1 MRRSI
6 IGLLII
12 IIMMSSQVVSIHA
25 GDYAENLFLEYD
37 GEIYKY
43 RNRLVTLSIDGT
55 RLETGDMPAV
65 LIEDSKTAKSHT
77 LVPVR
82 EVFESRA
89 IGGQVKWDTKNQEIL
104 VTYGETTVELK
115 IDSNIARVNGEDIPL
130 DMPAKLIRDRNK
142 DNAKTM
148 IPLRFVSENLGFN
161 VDWDQESYTA
171 LISTFAMKA
180 PNDGVDDGQ
189 LDGDGVIEEGNK
201 VEDDLTPS
209 KPDDLDEELVERIDG
224 NDAKRSLPTA
234 LFDHPIVFEGDVE
247 GEVSGDIVPE
257 KHPLAYIKD
266 VDFDMDDLFF
276 TINVDGRITDIEDY
290 MWDGK
295 YILEVEN
302 ADFDRASMNIDYQ
315 RNPIADEI
323 RMGRHTDESGVVFGK
338 IVFDLK
344 ESGYQF
350 TVSLNDDRNQIF
362 VKPMNSSVAN
372 ITLGQ
377 NESGDFVEIGGV
389 NARGVKA
396 FRLSKPSRIVFDI
409 PNTVT
414 PFGYQEADASGQY
427 VTNIRTSQF
436 DATTT
441 RIVLE
446 VDGQPDYEIIELDGE
461 TTRVQLKEPDYEHIA
476 YDRTDDIPTVTI
488 EKDIQEVNGVKYT
501 DRYQDREYIITIP
514 GDYRSHFGSG
524 LVKINDG
531 IIDNINVKL
540 NASGDTE
547 VTIKT
552 ATIYEFRVEE
562 DEKGIAI
569 KAYKPKELY
578 EKIIVIDA
586 GHGGN
591 DPGALAAGGK
601 YYEKDINLGVTLE
614 LKKLLDQH
622 PDIKV
627 YYTRT
632 SDVRPSLEERCIL
645 ANEVE
650 ADFFLSIHSNT
661 FSQTSYRGTETLY
674 LPGKDT
680 PGLNAFELA
689 DVVQRVFTANTLFPN
704 YKIKQ
709 RDNLYVLNG
718 TNMPAV
724 ILEMGYMSN
733 PEDLKILTDKSYY
746 DEIARGIELSIL
758 ETFRIYPT
766 GR

>member
-12 IIMMSSQVVSIHA
+12 IVMMSSQVVSIHA

-65 LIEDSKTAKSHT
+65 LIEDSETAKSHT

-115 IDSNIARVNGEDIPL
+115 INSNIARVNGEEIPL
-130 DMPAKLIRDRNK
+130 DMPAKLIRDSNK

-161 VDWDQESYTA
+161 VDWNQESYTA

-180 PNDGVDDGQ
+180 PNDGVDDGK
-189 LDGDGVIEEGNK
+189 LDGDGVIEDGNK

-209 KPDDLDEELVERIDG
+209 KPNDLEDKLVERIDG
-224 NDAKRSLPTA
+224 NDAKRPLPTA
-234 LFDHPIVFEGDVE
+234 LFDNPIVFEGDVE
-247 GEVSGDIVPE
+247 GEARENIVRK

-266 VDFDMDDLFF
+266 VDFDMDDHFF
-276 TINVDGRITDIEDY
+276 TINVDGQITDIEDY

-323 RMGRHTDESGVVFGK
+323 RMGRHTDESGVAFGK

-344 ESGYQF
+344 ESGYKF
-350 TVSLNDDRNQIF
+350 TVSLNKERNQIF

-461 TTRVQLKEPDYEHIA
+461 TTRVQIKEPDYEHIV

-524 LVKINDG
+524 LVKVNDG
-531 IIDNINVKL
+531 IIDNISVKL

-578 EKIIVIDA
+578 KKVVVIDA

-591 DPGALAAGGK
+591 DPGAVVADGK

-614 LKKLLDQH
+614 LKKLLDKH
-622 PDIKV
+622 PDMKV
-627 YYTRT
+627 YYTRI

-650 ADFFLSIHSNT
+650 ADFFLSIHANT
-661 FSQTSYRGTETLY
+661 FSQSSYRGTETLY

-689 DVVQRVFTANTLFPN
+689 DVVQRVFTANTLFPS

-709 RDNLYVLNG
+709 RDNLYVLNK

-758 ETFRIYPT
+758 ETFRLYPT

>member
-1 MRRSI
+1 
-6 IGLLII
+6 
-12 IIMMSSQVVSIHA
+12 MMSSQVVSIHA

-65 LIEDSKTAKSHT
+65 LIEDSETAKSHT

-115 IDSNIARVNGEDIPL
+115 IDSNIARVNGEEIPL

-209 KPDDLDEELVERIDG
+209 KPDNLDEELVERIDG
-224 NDAKRSLPTA
+224 NDAKRPLPTA
-234 LFDHPIVFEGDVE
+234 LFDNPIVFEGDVE
-247 GEVSGDIVPE
+247 GEIRGDIVRE
-257 KHPLAYIKD
+257 KHSLAYIKD

-276 TINVDGRITDIEDY
+276 TINVDGQITDIEDY

-323 RMGRHTDESGVVFGK
+323 RMGRHSDESGVAFGK

-409 PNTVT
+409 PNTIT

-461 TTRVQLKEPDYEHIA
+461 TTRVQIKEPDYEHIA

-552 ATIYEFRVEE
+552 ATIHEFRVEE

-601 YYEKDINLGVTLE
+601 FYEKDINLGVTLE

-622 PDIKV
+622 PDMKV
-627 YYTRT
+627 YYTRI

-661 FSQTSYRGTETLY
+661 FAQTSYRGTETLY

-733 PEDLKILTDKSYY
+733 PEDLKILTDKSYH
-746 DEIARGIELSIL
+746 DEIAKGIELSIL
-758 ETFRIYPT
+758 ETFRLYPT